1 MTEKKVFSC
10 PIQIRMSDLDVFN
23 HVNNGFQMNL
33 YDYGRTQFFEHVMQQ
48 EIDWLKFDMVIVHV
62 ELDFKKPILIHDKV
76 VCETEVVRV
85 GHSSVTLKQ
94 RMINT
99 ETGQVLSECG
109 SVLVCIDRE
118 KNVSKPIPDEV
129 RKLYE

>member
-1 MTEKKVFSC
+1 
-10 PIQIRMSDLDVFN
+10 MSDLDVFN

-62 ELDFKKPILIHDKV
+62 ELDFKKPILIHDRV
-76 VCETEVVRV
+76 VCETEVVGV

>member
-62 ELDFKKPILIHDKV
+62 ELDFKKPILIHDRV
-76 VCETEVVRV
+76 VCETEVVGV